1 MRAGRILRKIV
12 MDRIIAQVPALGGR
26 VYDKATEGTAY
37 PFASMGPSDWVDESV
52 ECIKARSVSLQID
65 VWGSRS
71 NKGALEDL
79 TDDVATALE
88 GFADEDRLTM
98 HPIRVVSVQVMD
110 DPDGS
115 TVHGVVR
122 IEVDVESNG

>member
-1 MRAGRILRKIV
+1 MRAGRTLRQIV
-12 MDRIIAQVPALGGR
+12 IARIIAQVPALGGR
-26 VYDKATEGTAY
+26 IYDRATEGAVY

-79 TDDVATALE
+79 TDDVATALD
-88 GFADEDRLTM
+88 GFSDEDRLTM
-98 HPIRVVSVQVMD
+98 HPIRVLSVQVMD

-122 IEVDVESNG
+122 IEVDVENNG